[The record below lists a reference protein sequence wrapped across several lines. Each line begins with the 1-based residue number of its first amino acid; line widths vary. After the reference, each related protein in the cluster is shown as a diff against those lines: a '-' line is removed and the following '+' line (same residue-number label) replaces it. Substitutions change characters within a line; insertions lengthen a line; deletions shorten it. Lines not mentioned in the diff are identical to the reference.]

1 MKIFYQQKRYIRLVS
16 TIYRLNLILL
26 LFLSD
31 PQTVLSKLS
40 KFPFSNCQSFTFQT
54 VKFSLSKLSN
64 FHFPNCQI
72 FTFQTVNFSLFK
84 LSNFHFPNCQNFP
97 FQTVKFSLSKLSKF
111 PFPNCQNFPFKTVK
125 LSRLKK
131 FEKHCCICTVGRKR
145 RRIWKEDYGLFRKS
159 FLEATVDFSLET
171 FQVLLDFVNISHP
184 LFNFSEIWGFCL
196 QAKFFE

>member
-1 MKIFYQQKRYIRLVS
+1 V
-16 TIYRLNLILL
+16 ILK
-26 LFLSD
+26 LFF
-31 PQTVLSKLS
+31 PNCQNFPFQTVKVSLSKLS
-40 KFPFSNCQSFTFQT
+40 NFHFPNCQIFTFQT

-72 FTFQTVNFSLFK
+72 FTFQTVKFSLF
-84 LSNFHFPNCQNFP
+84 
-97 FQTVKFSLSKLSKF
+97 KLSKF
-111 PFPNCQNFPFKTVK
+111 PFPNCQIFTFQTVTISLSKLSNFSFPNCQNFPFQTVK

-131 FEKHCCICTVGRKR
+131 FEKHCFICKVGRKR
-145 RRIWKEDYGLFRKS
+145 RIIWKEDYGLFRKS

-184 LFNFSEIWGFCL
+184 LFNFSRCGFCL